1 MTKLEAIDER
11 KSRRLYLEKPLE
23 ESVISKLQHLIDSY
37 NTASDL
43 SIRFIE
49 DGSSAFKSFKKT
61 YGLFSGVRSLI
72 AMVGSKNDP
81 DLKEKI
87 GYFGEMLVLD
97 ATMLGLGS
105 CWVGGTFE
113 IKSSIFQLSDAES
126 LICVIPVGY
135 VENLSFKEKMIH
147 QMVAGKSK
155 SIEQLL
161 NSDSK
166 LPENLLEG
174 MKAAQKAPSA
184 ANRQPIRFQYNGG
197 LLRVFTEDDAKF
209 NLVDLGI
216 VKAHFEI
223 ATGGRFER
231 GNPAN
236 FVP

>member
-1 MTKLEAIDER
+1 MTKLEAMDER

-23 ESVISKLQHLIDSY
+23 ESVISKLQHLIDTY
-37 NTASDL
+37 NSASEL

-49 DGSSAFKSFKKT
+49 DGSSAFRSFKKT

-81 DLKEKI
+81 EVKEKI

-97 ATMLGLGS
+97 ATMLGLGT

-113 IKSSIFQLSDAES
+113 TNSDIYQLSEKER

-135 VENLSFKEKMIH
+135 VESLSFKEKMIH

-161 NSDSK
+161 STDSK
-166 LPENLLEG
+166 LPVNFLEG
-174 MKAAQKAPSA
+174 IKAVQKAPSA
-184 ANRQPIRFQYNGG
+184 ANRQPVRFEFRDGILTVN
-197 LLRVFTEDDAKF
+197 TEDSLNA
-209 NLVDLGI
+209 GI
-216 VKAHFEI
+216 LPNSFPKQRKVRKTEK
-223 ATGGRFER
+223 
-231 GNPAN
+231 
-236 FVP
+236 